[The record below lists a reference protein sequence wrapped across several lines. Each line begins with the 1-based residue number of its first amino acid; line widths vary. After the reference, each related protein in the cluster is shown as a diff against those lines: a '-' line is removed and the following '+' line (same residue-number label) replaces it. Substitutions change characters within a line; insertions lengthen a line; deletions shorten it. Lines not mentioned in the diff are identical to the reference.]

1 MIIMIVWLLLNL
13 KIDFCFFIIH
23 SLNLKMN
30 EYEEISDILFDN
42 KDNINDYDYLRLYNL
57 IKKIKDNSTVN
68 YYDYYYKIHNILLIT
83 NIILLLMTIKINKI
97 HK

>member
-1 MIIMIVWLLLNL
+1 
-13 KIDFCFFIIH
+13 
-23 SLNLKMN
+23 MN

-83 NIILLLMTIKINKI
+83 NIILLMMTIRINKI

>member
-1 MIIMIVWLLLNL
+1 
-13 KIDFCFFIIH
+13 
-23 SLNLKMN
+23 MN
-30 EYEEISDILFDN
+30 DYEEISDILFDN

-83 NIILLLMTIKINKI
+83 NIILLMMTIKINKI

>member
-1 MIIMIVWLLLNL
+1 
-13 KIDFCFFIIH
+13 
-23 SLNLKMN
+23 MN

-83 NIILLLMTIKINKI
+83 NIILLIMTIRINRI

>member
-1 MIIMIVWLLLNL
+1 M
-13 KIDFCFFIIH
+13 KRFQ
-23 SLNLKMN
+23 
-30 EYEEISDILFDN
+30 E
-42 KDNINDYDYLRLYNL
+42 NINDYDYLRLYNL

-83 NIILLLMTIKINKI
+83 NIILLLMTIRINKI

>member
-1 MIIMIVWLLLNL
+1 
-13 KIDFCFFIIH
+13 
-23 SLNLKMN
+23 MN

-57 IKKIKDNSTVN
+57 IKKIKDNSTIN
-68 YYDYYYKIHNILLIT
+68 YYDYYYKIHNILL
-83 NIILLLMTIKINKI
+83 LMTIRINKI

>member
-1 MIIMIVWLLLNL
+1 M
-13 KIDFCFFIIH
+13 
-23 SLNLKMN
+23 MN
-30 EYEEISDILFDN
+30 EYEEISNILFDN

-83 NIILLLMTIKINKI
+83 NMILLMMTIKINRI

>member
-1 MIIMIVWLLLNL
+1 
-13 KIDFCFFIIH
+13 
-23 SLNLKMN
+23 MN

-83 NIILLLMTIKINKI
+83 NIILLLMTIRINKI

>member
-1 MIIMIVWLLLNL
+1 
-13 KIDFCFFIIH
+13 
-23 SLNLKMN
+23 MN

-57 IKKIKDNSTVN
+57 IKKIKDKSTVN
-68 YYDYYYKIHNILLIT
+68 YYDNYYKIHNILLIT
-83 NIILLLMTIKINKI
+83 NMILLMMTIKINRI

>member
-1 MIIMIVWLLLNL
+1 
-13 KIDFCFFIIH
+13 
-23 SLNLKMN
+23 MN

>member
-1 MIIMIVWLLLNL
+1 
-13 KIDFCFFIIH
+13 
-23 SLNLKMN
+23 MN

-42 KDNINDYDYLRLYNL
+42 KENINDYDYLRLYNL

-68 YYDYYYKIHNILLIT
+68 YYDYYYKIHILLM
-83 NIILLLMTIKINKI
+83 MTIRINKI

>member
-1 MIIMIVWLLLNL
+1 
-13 KIDFCFFIIH
+13 
-23 SLNLKMN
+23 MN

-83 NIILLLMTIKINKI
+83 NIILLMMTIRINRI

>member
-1 MIIMIVWLLLNL
+1 
-13 KIDFCFFIIH
+13 
-23 SLNLKMN
+23 MN

-57 IKKIKDNSTVN
+57 IKKIKDNSTIN

-83 NIILLLMTIKINKI
+83 NIILLLMTIRINKI

>member
-1 MIIMIVWLLLNL
+1 
-13 KIDFCFFIIH
+13 
-23 SLNLKMN
+23 MN

-83 NIILLLMTIKINKI
+83 NMILLLMTIKINKI